1 MRKPRS
7 ECTERQ
13 LDLAVTRLID
23 GTYKSASKAII
34 AMGISISPQGLLK
47 RRRKIEALAIDSAI
61 SPAPKEAQ
69 APTERDRIEAL
80 KEASRRVECAQKKH
94 GNKRKKTAS
103 IICEMKAEYPGA
115 ALLSM
120 SNMNRHVQIGRAG
133 QSPAKAKK
141 PRILSPEGESALVKY
156 VLEADAM
163 MLLLNQDELKDAYT
177 DLVEGTNC
185 GEKLKNNKPSRGA
198 TRALLSRHKDT
209 LQAEFP
215 QNMEPAR
222 AKWTTYENIN
232 AWYEVCKDTYVAADI
247 AELNPKYDSTNPDT
261 DEIIITKPGS
271 IGSCDEMPAWLNLN
285 TGQKSGKD
293 KKLTT
298 VRPQEAKSKAG

>member
-34 AMGISISPQGLLK
+34 AMGINISPQGLLK

-80 KEASRRVECAQKKH
+80 KEASRRVECAQKNH

-120 SNMNRHVQIGRAG
+120 SNANRHVQIGRAG

-163 MLLLNQDELKDAYT
+163 MLPLNQDELKDAYST
-177 DLVEGTNC
+177 SMGRQGPDHDLPEAQHFLRYPRRRSRDLWYYAAPSAREYC
-185 GEKLKNNKPSRGA
+185 KPYAVS
-198 TRALLSRHKDT
+198 
-209 LQAEFP
+209 
-215 QNMEPAR
+215 
-222 AKWTTYENIN
+222 
-232 AWYEVCKDTYVAADI
+232 
-247 AELNPKYDSTNPDT
+247 
-261 DEIIITKPGS
+261 
-271 IGSCDEMPAWLNLN
+271 
-285 TGQKSGKD
+285 
-293 KKLTT
+293 
-298 VRPQEAKSKAG
+298 